1 MIRYFASASW
11 PGPCVALLLLSGI
24 STVGAEEVSAWIG
37 EAEGF
42 KATSLCSNSELE
54 IVSPPYS
61 TENRLADEGMCG
73 KVYVFNDSDSGDRV
87 AFAGALLF
95 DPVITAQKRPVARR
109 QLIELLAKAG
119 GGENLRLDFTD
130 ISTSVAEG
138 FSFERIRMRSNGVEG
153 PAGSM
158 SWDVGIRDLGRR
170 TVIIFNGITD
180 LAEQQDTLSDEE
192 KKSATELLAELSR
205 WQAES
210 LGRIKQTAQA
220 P

>member
-1 MIRYFASASW
+1 
-11 PGPCVALLLLSGI
+11 
-24 STVGAEEVSAWIG
+24 
-37 EAEGF
+37 
-42 KATSLCSNSELE
+42 
-54 IVSPPYS
+54 
-61 TENRLADEGMCG
+61 
-73 KVYVFNDSDSGDRV
+73 
-87 AFAGALLF
+87 
-95 DPVITAQKRPVARR
+95 
-109 QLIELLAKAG
+109 
-119 GGENLRLDFTD
+119 
-130 ISTSVAEG
+130 
-138 FSFERIRMRSNGVEG
+138 MRSNGVEG

-158 SWDVGIRDLGRR
+158 SWHVGIRDLGRR